1 MLSYNHSGK
10 TPIEISGIDGLSYTV
25 DVLGGIQFQFHVRAV
40 TIKPGTKAL
49 LIVDIPEYSKFS
61 FLLGSS
67 HFQLFFLSFLGAAS
81 VTD

>member
-40 TIKPGTKAL
+40 TIKPGTEAL

-67 HFQLFFLSFLGAAS
+67 HFQLFLLSFLGTAS